1 MGLIGK
7 IVATW
12 PAQIAAYIQEPN
24 GVFVFVVPLCSALV
38 AFYMIVKSVP
48 NYAAAIMTGS
58 ASASNNFMAA
68 VAAGAG
74 LGMTVWN
81 ASIRAARTMTGVG
94 EQVREA
100 AKSFGNVSQAL
111 RDTAAA
117 EGRNPKNV
125 VGRAAWEAFR
135 TLAAGGDGEKG
146 ARRIYDEH
154 RLAREFG
161 RAGDGGG
168 ASSSMTPGGGLS
180 PNRNMGFDLKTAQER
195 YMEEMRRR
203 NAQAAGMPPLDS
215 DGKRGRS

>member
-1 MGLIGK
+1 M
-7 IVATW
+7 
-12 PAQIAAYIQEPN
+12 
-24 GVFVFVVPLCSALV
+24 
-38 AFYMIVKSVP
+38 
-48 NYAAAIMTGS
+48 
-58 ASASNNFMAA
+58 
-68 VAAGAG
+68 
-74 LGMTVWN
+74 
-81 ASIRAARTMTGVG
+81 
-94 EQVREA
+94 
-100 AKSFGNVSQAL
+100 SQAL

-135 TLAAGGDGEKG
+135 TLVAGGDNEKG
-146 ARRIYDEH
+146 ARRIYEEH

-168 ASSSMTPGGGLS
+168 AGSSMTPGGGAY
-180 PNRNMGFDLKTAQER
+180 PDRNMGFDLKTAQER